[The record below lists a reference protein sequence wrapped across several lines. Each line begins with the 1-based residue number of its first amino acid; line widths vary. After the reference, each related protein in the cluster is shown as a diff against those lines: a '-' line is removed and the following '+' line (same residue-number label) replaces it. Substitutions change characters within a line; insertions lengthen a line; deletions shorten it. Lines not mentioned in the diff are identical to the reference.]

1 MSTSHTI
8 SMAGERPAAI
18 DIVRP
23 MLRLEGLALG
33 VAGIVAY
40 AQLGG
45 DWLWLVPLLLLP
57 DLSIAGYAAGPTV
70 GALVYDLVHN
80 LVLAIALVGIGLC
93 AGIPALTILG
103 SVLVAHVGIDR
114 FAGYGLKHPSGFKDT
129 HLQRA

>member
-1 MSTSHTI
+1 MAMSQPIPVTRS
-8 SMAGERPAAI
+8 RPRTI

-23 MLRLEGLALG
+23 MLHAEGLALG
-33 VAGIVAY
+33 LAGLVGY

-57 DLSIAGYAAGPTV
+57 DVSVAGYAAGPGI

-80 LVLAIALVGIGLC
+80 LVLALALVGIGLW
-93 AGIPALTILG
+93 ASIPVIAILG
-103 SVLVAHVGIDR
+103 SVLVAHVGLDR

-129 HLQRA
+129 HM